1 MVTIKT
7 ISKCF
12 KEIKRLTGDLLS
24 DDQVNQILDEA
35 KIKLNENAF
44 QQQQGKTDKILAQ
57 EIINNFEYEQ
67 ALKKRNLA
75 ENNIKALDTYQK
87 IIDAVDMSEG
97 RMNAVEGVEA
107 ILVGIQKFSKITR
120 DSIGAKQDTIE
131 VVEVNRL
138 ITEINKLGDNA
149 WRDFSEGQMDIEIM
163 QEMVGITTGVKQAK
177 DIAMI
182 LKKYQNSWRN
192 RLNDLGANIGLLD
205 DWITRTTH
213 NTEKMANASKIS
225 KIIGDNRTAWVEF
238 IKGRLDIPR
247 TFANVSDPAQIDNIL
262 GDIYNSIMSGDHLKH
277 GGTNSVYGT
286 RNVTNRLNASRVLHF
301 KDVQARQEYNVAFGE
316 PSLKES
322 VMGVLSNSA
331 RNIAIMQEL
340 GTNPKDTLNKILAL
354 LRKKYKD
361 QDSKI
366 TRQLNLKT
374 FENQFKEIDGS
385 INGIG
390 NQTLATISMG
400 VRTLQN
406 TGKLGLATIT
416 SFGDLAQ
423 YMGTTSFQGRGL
435 FSGLFEALNGLF
447 KTNDRAAME
456 VLQTTSNSIHS
467 FMGNKYGA
475 ANDTWGT
482 MGKIQ
487 NTFFKW
493 NTLNGWIS
501 SLKSSMAVGLSRH
514 YGMQTELKF
523 SDLSIRERNFLT
535 LYGIDDGKWNML
547 RSIKTLDVEGKRYMT
562 AEGVNELSDSVIN
575 AYVGK
580 KLSQRE
586 IRNFKQDLEITW
598 RNVLVDQTMHGTP
611 EPDAAIRAIT
621 NQGLE
626 KGTPMGETI
635 RFVMQFKSFPI
646 SIWKKIIGRELYS
659 YGPDDSRLA
668 KVSGLASLLMLSTFW
683 GYIAMSVKDMIKGRS
698 PRDPNK
704 KSTLVQA
711 FAQGGGAGIYGD
723 FLINE
728 LQNEYGNGIFETA
741 LGPTAS
747 DIKKIFDIVQSMNDP
762 KKAGKK
768 FVQLAE
774 GNVPFLNLYYTKT
787 AYDYLIG
794 YQVKEYLDPGFF
806 RRMRDKHEQQ
816 RGQSYYLKP

>member
-12 KEIKRLTGDLLS
+12 KEVKRLTGDLLS
-24 DDQVNQILDEA
+24 DSQVNQILDEA
-35 KIKLNENAF
+35 KIKLNENAY
-44 QQQQGKTDKILAQ
+44 QQQQGKTDEILAQ

-87 IIDAVDMSEG
+87 IVDAVDTSEG
-97 RMNAVEGVEA
+97 RMNAVEGVSA
-107 ILVGIQKFSKITR
+107 ILVGVQKFSKITR

-131 VVEVNRL
+131 VVEVKRL
-138 ITEINKLGDNA
+138 ISEIDKLGDNA

-225 KIIGDNRTAWVEF
+225 KLVGDNRTAWVEF
-238 IKGRLDIPR
+238 TKGRLDIPR
-247 TFANVSDPAQIDNIL
+247 TFSNVSDPAKIDNIL
-262 GDIYNSIMSGDHLKH
+262 GDIYDSLMTGDHLKH
-277 GGTNSVYGT
+277 GGTNSIYGT
-286 RNVTNRLNASRVLHF
+286 RNITNRLNSSRVLHF

-340 GTNPKDTLNKILAL
+340 GTNPRDTFDKILAL
-354 LRKKYKD
+354 LRKKYKKE
-361 QDSKI
+361 DSKI
-366 TRQLNLKT
+366 TKQLNFKN

-385 INGIG
+385 INAIG
-390 NQTLATISMG
+390 YQPLANIAMG

-423 YMGTTSFQGRGL
+423 YMGTTNFQGRGL
-435 FSGLFEALNGLF
+435 LTGLFEAMNGLF
-447 KTNDRAAME
+447 QNNDRAAME
-456 VLQTTSNSIHS
+456 VLETTSNSIHS

-475 ANDTWGT
+475 ANDTWGK
-482 MGKIQ
+482 MGKLQ

-493 NTLNGWIS
+493 NSLNGWIA

-514 YGMQTELKF
+514 YGMLNELKF

-547 RSIKTLDVEGKRYMT
+547 RSIKTLDSQGKKYMT
-562 AEGVNELSDSVIN
+562 AEGVDELSDNVIT

-586 IRNFKQDLEITW
+586 IRNFKQDLQITW

-659 YGPDDSRLA
+659 YGPDDSKLA
-668 KVSGLASLLMLSTFW
+668 RVSGLASLLMLSTFW
-683 GYIAMSVKDMIKGRS
+683 GYIAMSAKDMLKGRS

-704 KSTLVQA
+704 LSTLGQA

-747 DIKKIFDIVQSMNDP
+747 DIDKIINIGQSLNDP

-768 FVQLAE
+768 FLQLAE

-787 AYDYLIG
+787 AYDYLVG
-794 YQVKEYLDPGFF
+794 YQVKEYLDPGYF
-806 RRMRDKHEQQ
+806 RRMRDKHEEQ

>member
-87 IIDAVDMSEG
+87 IIDAVYMSEG

-523 SDLSIRERNFLT
+523 SDLSVRERNFLT

-611 EPDAAIRAIT
+611 EPDAAVRAIT

-683 GYIAMSVKDMIKGRS
+683 GYIAMSAKDMIKGRS

>member
-97 RMNAVEGVEA
+97 KMNAVEGVEA

-683 GYIAMSVKDMIKGRS
+683 GYIAMSAKDMIKGRS

>member
-225 KIIGDNRTAWVEF
+225 KIVGDNRTAWVEF

-523 SDLSIRERNFLT
+523 SDLSVRERNFLT

-562 AEGVNELSDSVIN
+562 AEGVNELSDNVIN

-794 YQVKEYLDPGFF
+794 YQVKEYLDPGYF

>member
-12 KEIKRLTGDLLS
+12 KEVKRLTGDLLS
-24 DDQVNQILDEA
+24 DSQVNQILDEA
-35 KIKLNENAF
+35 KIKLNENAY
-44 QQQQGKTDKILAQ
+44 QQQQGKTDEILAQ

-87 IIDAVDMSEG
+87 IVDAVDTSEG
-97 RMNAVEGVEA
+97 RMNAVEGVSA
-107 ILVGIQKFSKITR
+107 ILVGVQKFSKITR

-131 VVEVNRL
+131 VVEVKRL
-138 ITEINKLGDNA
+138 ISEIDKLGDNA

-225 KIIGDNRTAWVEF
+225 KLVGDNRTAWVEF
-238 IKGRLDIPR
+238 TKGRLDIPR
-247 TFANVSDPAQIDNIL
+247 TFSNVSDPAEIDNIL
-262 GDIYNSIMSGDHLKH
+262 GDIYDSLMTGDHLKH
-277 GGTNSVYGT
+277 GGTNSIYGT
-286 RNVTNRLNASRVLHF
+286 RNITNRLNSSRVLHF

-340 GTNPKDTLNKILAL
+340 GTNPRDTFDKILAL
-354 LRKKYKD
+354 LRKKYKKE
-361 QDSKI
+361 DSKI
-366 TRQLNLKT
+366 TKQLNFKN

-385 INGIG
+385 INAIG
-390 NQTLATISMG
+390 YQPLANIAMG

-423 YMGTTSFQGRGL
+423 YMGTTNFQGRGL
-435 FSGLFEALNGLF
+435 LTGLFEAMNGLF
-447 KTNDRAAME
+447 QNNDRAAME
-456 VLQTTSNSIHS
+456 VLETTSNSIHS

-475 ANDTWGT
+475 ANDTWGK
-482 MGKIQ
+482 MGKLQ

-493 NTLNGWIS
+493 NSLNGWIA

-514 YGMQTELKF
+514 YGMLNELKF

-547 RSIKTLDVEGKRYMT
+547 RSIKTLDSQGKKYMT
-562 AEGVNELSDSVIN
+562 AEGVDELSDNVIT

-586 IRNFKQDLEITW
+586 IRNFKQDLQITW

-646 SIWKKIIGRELYS
+646 SIWTKIIGRELYS
-659 YGPDDSRLA
+659 YGPDDSKLA
-668 KVSGLASLLMLSTFW
+668 RVSGLASLLMLSTFW
-683 GYIAMSVKDMIKGRS
+683 GYIAMSAKDMLKGRS
-698 PRDPNK
+698 PRDQNK
-704 KSTLVQA
+704 LSTLGQA

-747 DIKKIFDIVQSMNDP
+747 DIDKIINIGQSLNDP

-768 FVQLAE
+768 FLQLAE

-794 YQVKEYLDPGFF
+794 YQVKEYLDPGYF
-806 RRMRDKHEQQ
+806 RRMRDKHEEQ

>member
-12 KEIKRLTGDLLS
+12 KEVKRLTGDLLS
-24 DDQVNQILDEA
+24 DSQVNQILDEA
-35 KIKLNENAF
+35 KIKLNENSY
-44 QQQQGKTDKILAQ
+44 QQQQGKTDEILAQ

-87 IIDAVDMSEG
+87 IVDAVDTSEG
-97 RMNAVEGVEA
+97 RMNAVEGVSA
-107 ILVGIQKFSKITR
+107 ILVGVQKFSKITR

-131 VVEVNRL
+131 VVEVKRL
-138 ITEINKLGDNA
+138 ISEIDKLGDNA
-149 WRDFSEGQMDIEIM
+149 WRDFSEGQMDVEIM

-225 KIIGDNRTAWVEF
+225 KLVGDNRTAWVEF
-238 IKGRLDIPR
+238 TKGRLDIPR
-247 TFANVSDPAQIDNIL
+247 TFSNVSDPAEIDNIL
-262 GDIYNSIMSGDHLKH
+262 GDIYDSLMTGDHLKH
-277 GGTNSVYGT
+277 GGTNSIYGT
-286 RNVTNRLNASRVLHF
+286 RNVTNRLNSSRVLHF

-340 GTNPKDTLNKILAL
+340 GTNPRDTFDKILAL
-354 LRKKYKD
+354 LRKKYKKE
-361 QDSKI
+361 DSKI
-366 TRQLNLKT
+366 TKQLNFKT

-385 INGIG
+385 INAIG
-390 NQTLATISMG
+390 NQTLANVAMG

-423 YMGTTSFQGRGL
+423 YMGTTNFQGRGL
-435 FSGLFEALNGLF
+435 LTGLFEAMNGLF
-447 KTNDRAAME
+447 QNNDRAAME
-456 VLQTTSNSIHS
+456 VLETTSNSIHS

-475 ANDTWGT
+475 ANDTWGK
-482 MGKIQ
+482 MGKLQ

-493 NTLNGWIS
+493 NSLNGWIA

-514 YGMQTELKF
+514 YGMLNEFKF

-547 RSIKTLDVEGKRYMT
+547 RSIKTLDSQGKKYMT
-562 AEGVNELSDSVIN
+562 AEGVDELSDNVIT

-586 IRNFKQDLEITW
+586 IRNFKQDLQITW

-659 YGPDDSRLA
+659 YGPDDSKLA
-668 KVSGLASLLMLSTFW
+668 RVSGLASLLMLSTFW
-683 GYIAMSVKDMIKGRS
+683 GYIAMSAKDMLKGRS

-704 KSTLVQA
+704 LSTLGQA

-747 DIKKIFDIVQSMNDP
+747 DIDKIINIGQSLNDP

-768 FVQLAE
+768 FLQLAE

-787 AYDYLIG
+787 AHDYLVG
-794 YQVKEYLDPGFF
+794 YQVKEYLDPGYF
-806 RRMRDKHEQQ
+806 RRMRDKHEEQ

>member
-12 KEIKRLTGDLLS
+12 KEVKRLTGDLLS
-24 DDQVNQILDEA
+24 DSQVNQILDEA
-35 KIKLNENAF
+35 KIKLNENAY
-44 QQQQGKTDKILAQ
+44 QQQQGKTDEILAQ

-87 IIDAVDMSEG
+87 IVDAVDMSEG
-97 RMNAVEGVEA
+97 RMNAVEGVSA
-107 ILVGIQKFSKITR
+107 ILVGVQKFSKITR

-131 VVEVNRL
+131 VVEVKRL
-138 ITEINKLGDNA
+138 ISEIDKLGDNA
-149 WRDFSEGQMDIEIM
+149 FRDFSEGQMDIEIM

-225 KIIGDNRTAWVEF
+225 KLVGDNKTAWVEF
-238 IKGRLDIPR
+238 TKGRLDIPR
-247 TFANVSDPAQIDNIL
+247 TFSNVSDPAEIDNIL
-262 GDIYNSIMSGDHLKH
+262 GDIYDSLMTGDHLKH
-277 GGTNSVYGT
+277 GGTNSIYGT
-286 RNVTNRLNASRVLHF
+286 RNITNRLNSSRVLHF

-340 GTNPKDTLNKILAL
+340 GTNPRDTFDKILAL
-354 LRKKYKD
+354 LRKKYKKEN
-361 QDSKI
+361 SKI
-366 TRQLNLKT
+366 TKQLNFKN

-385 INGIG
+385 INAIG
-390 NQTLATISMG
+390 YQPLANIAMG

-423 YMGTTSFQGRGL
+423 YMGTTNFQGRGL
-435 FSGLFEALNGLF
+435 LTGLFEAMNGLF
-447 KTNDRAAME
+447 QNNDRAAME
-456 VLQTTSNSIHS
+456 VLETTSNSIHS

-475 ANDTWGT
+475 ANDTWGK
-482 MGKIQ
+482 MGKLQ

-493 NTLNGWIS
+493 NSLNGWIA

-514 YGMQTELKF
+514 YGMLNELKF

-547 RSIKTLDVEGKRYMT
+547 RSIKTLDSQGKKYMT
-562 AEGVNELSDSVIN
+562 AEGVDELSDNVIT

-586 IRNFKQDLEITW
+586 IRNFKQDLQITW

-659 YGPDDSRLA
+659 YGPDDSKLA
-668 KVSGLASLLMLSTFW
+668 RVSGLASLLMLSTFW
-683 GYIAMSVKDMIKGRS
+683 GYIAMSAKDMLKGRS

-704 KSTLVQA
+704 LSTLGQA

-747 DIKKIFDIVQSMNDP
+747 DIDKIINIGQSLNDP

-768 FVQLAE
+768 FLQLAE

-787 AYDYLIG
+787 AYDYLVG
-794 YQVKEYLDPGFF
+794 YQVKEYLDPGYF
-806 RRMRDKHEQQ
+806 RRMRDKHEEQ